1 MQSTYEFTEI
11 ENADFESFELGDQKP
26 VEQEQ
31 DFDSDEEQIG
41 RDQQKLQLDLF
52 LAVQFFVKD
61 QPLWLISLTGG

>member
-31 DFDSDEEQIG
+31 DFDSDEE
-41 RDQQKLQLDLF
+41 
-52 LAVQFFVKD
+52 
-61 QPLWLISLTGG
+61 

>member
-41 RDQQKLQLDLF
+41 RDQQKLQLELF

-61 QPLWLISLTGG
+61 QPLWLINLTGG